1 MALEVQLGGARIT
14 TKVTPVPS
22 APILNGGCRK
32 TRCFRVNH
40 YTRYI
45 CSQSLQMHHEGW
57 GSHLGEHTARGT
69 MVPSRSKL
77 HFYYL
82 ELRWSFGPLII
93 PRPLV
98 EQYCYYIYRQDN
110 SGCLYEGRRGMKSG
124 PLCALLWRI
133 LTWFS
138 RKQVTSPTHS
148 RRLNVIAHKLSSV
161 TQLNRA
167 DKMVP
172 PVSFSKQYASGGTKA
187 KWACLLPPGSTTV
200 STFITGGRS
209 PNMDNDTIGLPW
221 EDLNPY
227 AFPLVAIL
235 GKGWRSCRTAHAGKS
250 F

>member
-1 MALEVQLGGARIT
+1 MVAAGRPGASGSTITPAIYAL
-14 TKVTPVPS
+14 
-22 APILNGGCRK
+22 
-32 TRCFRVNH
+32 
-40 YTRYI
+40 
-45 CSQSLQMHHEGW
+45 QSLQMHQERW

-77 HFYYL
+77 HINFL
-82 ELRWSFGPLII
+82 ELRWSFGPLSI
-93 PRPLV
+93 PIPLV
-98 EQYCYYIYRQDN
+98 EQYCCYSYRQHS

-124 PLCALLWRI
+124 PLCAPLWRI

-200 STFITGGRS
+200 STFITGDRS

-221 EDLNPY
+221 EDLDPY

>member
-14 TKVTPVPS
+14 RKVTPVPS

-82 ELRWSFGPLII
+82 ELRWSFGPLRI

-98 EQYCYYIYRQDN
+98 EQYCCYIYRQDN

-172 PVSFSKQYASGGTKA
+172 PVSF
-187 KWACLLPPGSTTV
+187 
-200 STFITGGRS
+200 
-209 PNMDNDTIGLPW
+209 PNNML
-221 EDLNPY
+221 
-227 AFPLVAIL
+227 LVAPRLSGPVCCHLAQQLSQLSSLVVDPPIWTMIQSVCH
-235 GKGWRSCRTAHAGKS
+235 GRIWTHMPSHW
-250 F
+250 

>member
-1 MALEVQLGGARIT
+1 MVAAGRPGASGSTIT
-14 TKVTPVPS
+14 P
-22 APILNGGCRK
+22 AIYAR
-32 TRCFRVNH
+32 
-40 YTRYI
+40 
-45 CSQSLQMHHEGW
+45 QSLQMHQERW

-77 HFYYL
+77 HINFL
-82 ELRWSFGPLII
+82 ELRWPFGPSSI

-98 EQYCYYIYRQDN
+98 EQYCCYSYRQHC

-167 DKMVP
+167 DKW
-172 PVSFSKQYASGGTKA
+172 S
-187 KWACLLPPGSTTV
+187 LLSV
-200 STFITGGRS
+200 F
-209 PNMDNDTIGLPW
+209 PNNML
-221 EDLNPY
+221 
-227 AFPLVAIL
+227 LVAPRLSGPFCCHLAQQLYQLSSLVIDPPI
-235 GKGWRSCRTAHAGKS
+235 WTMIQSVCRGRIWTHMPS
-250 F
+250 DW